1 MKASTSKTVKILFI
15 TSMLFFCMVSVF
27 SLRTQEVK
35 AAAQADVWEPE
46 IEIPVQRQGNDASAY
61 VSQLY
66 KFISMIVGALGA
78 VMFMIGGFQYLI
90 SAGNTAAVAN
100 AKQTM
105 FSALA
110 GIIIVL
116 TAYLLLRI
124 INKELVDLE
133 EPKTTLT
140 EVVPSLA
147 KVDFNHW
154 NN

>member
-1 MKASTSKTVKILFI
+1 MKLSISKTVKILFI
-15 TSMLFFCMVSVF
+15 PSILFFCIVSVF
-27 SLRTQEVK
+27 SLKTRSVE
-35 AAAQADVWEPE
+35 AAEPQKGWKPE
-46 IEIPVQRQGNDASAY
+46 IEIPVQRDGDDASGY

-78 VMFMIGGFQYLI
+78 MMFMIGGFQYLI
-90 SAGNTAAVAN
+90 SAGNTAAVAQ

-133 EPKTTLT
+133 EPQTSFT

-147 KVDFNHW
+147 RTDFQLLK
-154 NN
+154 